1 MLIRK
6 SSRLKLGR
14 AGLASSIEVL
24 IEPVTYMLILLT
36 LGFHQEGRLSTS
48 YFLMALMAF
57 ALSYPGKSRLH
68 QGYWRMVQGVLL
80 RWSALAALLLLLL
93 YGVGQLNYFS
103 REIILAWLLLNPLC
117 LIMGHG
123 AFKLL
128 LPRWVRYQGGYVRS
142 IIVGVNAQG
151 LSLARNLQY
160 RPDVFC
166 NLLGLF
172 DDRTAERIGR
182 PDQEGLPPLLGSIND
197 VAEFVRQQRVQC
209 IYLALP
215 MTRQE
220 RIVNLLE
227 ALKDTTA
234 SIYFVPDIFVT
245 DLIQGRVGA
254 LGETLV
260 VAVCE
265 TPFTGLNGLIKR
277 LTDVLLSSSI
287 LLILAPLMACIAL
300 AVKLTSRG
308 PVFFRQRRYG
318 LDGQEILI
326 YKFRSMSVTE
336 DGAQI
341 RQATRD
347 DQRITVL
354 GRFLRKTSLDEL
366 PQFFNV
372 LQGSMSIV
380 GPRPHAVAHNE
391 LYRRLIKG
399 YMVRHKVKPGITG
412 WAQVNGYRGETETI
426 DKMQKRIDYDL
437 DYLRNWSLGLDMKII
452 LKTIKVVF
460 HDQQAY

>member
-6 SSRLKLGR
+6 SNRLKLGQT
-14 AGLASSIEVL
+14 GLASSIEAL
-24 IEPVTYMLILLT
+24 IEPVTYMLVLLV

-48 YFLMALMAF
+48 YFLMAVMAF

-68 QGYWRMVQGVLL
+68 QGYGRMVQGVLL
-80 RWSALAALLLLLL
+80 RWSVLAALLLMLL
-93 YGVGQLNYFS
+93 YGLKQLNYFS
-103 REIILAWLLLNPLC
+103 REIILAWLVLNPLC
-117 LIMGHG
+117 LIAGYT
-123 AFKLL
+123 AFKFL
-128 LPRWVRYQGGYVRS
+128 LPRWVRSRGGYVRS

-151 LSLARNLQY
+151 LLLARNLQN

-166 NLLGLF
+166 NLLGMF
-172 DDRTAERIGR
+172 DDRATERTGMST
-182 PDQEGLPPLLGSIND
+182 QEGLPPLLGSIND
-197 VAEFVRQQRVQC
+197 VAEFVRNQRVQC

-234 SIYFVPDIFVT
+234 SIYFVPDIFIT

-277 LTDVLLSSSI
+277 VMDIVLSLLI
-287 LLILAPLMACIAL
+287 LLILAPLMGCIAL
-300 AVKLTSRG
+300 VVKLTSRG

-318 LDGQEILI
+318 LDGQEILV
-326 YKFRSMSVTE
+326 YKFRSMYVAD
-336 DGAQI
+336 DGGQVK
-341 RQATRD
+341 QATRN
-347 DQRITVL
+347 DQRITKF
-354 GRFLRKTSLDEL
+354 GRFLRKSSLDEL

-391 LYRRLIKG
+391 LYRHLIKG

-412 WAQVNGYRGETETI
+412 WAQVNGYRGETETV

-437 DYLRNWSLGLDMKII
+437 DYLRGWSLGLDIKII
-452 LKTIKVVF
+452 LKTIKVIF